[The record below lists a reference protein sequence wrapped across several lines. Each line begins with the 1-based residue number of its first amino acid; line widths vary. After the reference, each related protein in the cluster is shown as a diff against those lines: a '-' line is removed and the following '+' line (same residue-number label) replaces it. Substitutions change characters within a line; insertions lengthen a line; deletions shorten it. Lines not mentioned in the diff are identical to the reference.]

1 MIKVASVRRQ
11 FNKKLFKI
19 CRKNYVTY
27 DKISKKTSG
36 VKLNKMLSL
45 TVILPTYNAITYIE
59 EMLDLTSRPAPIPKL
74 PPDMELDP
82 VIKRLIGC
90 IPPIPQE
97 VIDEDPKLAY
107 ILGKGEV

>member
-1 MIKVASVRRQ
+1 MSV
-11 FNKKLFKI
+11 
-19 CRKNYVTY
+19 
-27 DKISKKTSG
+27 
-36 VKLNKMLSL
+36 
-45 TVILPTYNAITYIE
+45 NAYIE